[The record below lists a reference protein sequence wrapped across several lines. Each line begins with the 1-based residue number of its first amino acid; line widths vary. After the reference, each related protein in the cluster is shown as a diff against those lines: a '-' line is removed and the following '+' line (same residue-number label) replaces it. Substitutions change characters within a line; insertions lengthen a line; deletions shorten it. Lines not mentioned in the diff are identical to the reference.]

1 MEGGRGGG
9 KNEAKEVI
17 SSRKAAKGKE
27 FIQTNICDISSLH
40 ARFPI
45 PLALGVPNAKVGPT
59 KTARSEGIFEGSILN
74 RTFTDYKKTLW
85 TVVTFFYEI

>member
-9 KNEAKEVI
+9 EKNEAKEVI

-27 FIQTNICDISSLH
+27 FMQTNICDISSLH
-40 ARFPI
+40 ARSPI

-59 KTARSEGIFEGSILN
+59 KTARSKGIFEGSILN
-74 RTFTDYKKTLW
+74 RAFSHENMTPSTD
-85 TVVTFFYEI
+85 